1 MILQQFK
8 LVFAGSMGAGK
19 TTAIRTIS
27 NINVLSTE
35 AVNTDHEAHQKA
47 LTTVGID
54 YGELVLEDGI
64 KVGLYGTP
72 GQQRFDFIWNV
83 IIQGAI
89 GVILLIDDSIDEPLT
104 ELEFY
109 LDYFKDKVKNV
120 VIGITHIDKKAK
132 NNASN
137 YHEWAQKQDIAYPM
151 FFIDAREKD
160 DVLML
165 IDALIAKAEV
175 QLTA

>member
-19 TTAIRTIS
+19 STAIQTIS
-27 NINVLSTE
+27 NIDVLQTE
-35 AVNTDHEAHQKA
+35 AVNTDVVSHQKA

-54 YGELVLEDGI
+54 YGELILEDGV

-72 GQQRFDFIWNV
+72 GQSRFDFIWNV

-89 GVILLIDDSIDEPLT
+89 GVILLIDDSIDQPLE
-104 ELEFY
+104 ELDFY
-109 LDYFKDKVKNV
+109 LNYFKDHISNI
-120 VIGITHIDKKAK
+120 VIAITHTDKKSK
-132 NNASN
+132 NNAAL
-137 YHEWAQKQDIAYPM
+137 YHQWSTQYKNTLPI
-151 FFIDAREKD
+151 FFIDARKKE

-165 IDALIAKAEV
+165 VDALIAKAEI